1 MSEVELVRGLV
12 VKTLA
17 AVAAVLLAGAAAA
30 QYPNKPIRLIVPFP
44 PGGAAELGARIYAQP
59 LGQALGQPVVIET
72 KPGADGAIAAE
83 AAMKS
88 APDGYTLFYATN
100 TAFSWLPA
108 VRKNPPY
115 DPLADFTPV
124 SLIGEFGFFIFSHPS
139 VPATNIG
146 ELLAYIRANP
156 GKLNYGS
163 GNSTSMLA
171 TAQLVQQEKLD
182 VVHIPY
188 KGDGPLSI
196 DLLGGRVHFAIA
208 TPGTAAPQVK
218 EGKLRV
224 LATLLP
230 SRNPLLPEAPTFA
243 EAGLRP
249 LSITPWGG
257 VFGPAHM
264 PKEIVSRVGRELGI
278 VLKRPEVREAFQKL
292 AFEPRS
298 STPEELAAFVKEQGE
313 VFRRVVAE
321 VGIKPE

>member
-1 MSEVELVRGLV
+1 MLRRF
-12 VKTLA
+12 A
-17 AVAAVLLAGAAAA
+17 AVAAVLVAGAATA

-59 LGQALGQPVVIET
+59 LGLALGQPVVIET

-83 AAMKS
+83 AAMKA

-115 DPLADFTPV
+115 DPLTDFTPV
-124 SLIGEFGFFIFSHPS
+124 SLVGQFGFFIFAHPS
-139 VPATNIG
+139 VPANNMA

-171 TAQLVQQEKLD
+171 TAQLAQQEKLD

-188 KGDGPLSI
+188 KGDGPLSV
-196 DLLGGRVHFAIA
+196 DLLGGRVQFALA
-208 TPGTAAPQVK
+208 TPGTAAPQVR
-218 EGKLRV
+218 EGKLKV

-230 SRNPLLPEAPTFA
+230 SRSPLLPEAPTLA
-243 EAGLRP
+243 EAGLHP

-264 PKEIVSRVGRELGI
+264 PKDMAARVGRELVA
-278 VLKRPEVREAFQKL
+278 VLKRSDVREAFQKL
-292 AFEPRS
+292 AFEPRG
-298 STPEELAAFVKEQGE
+298 STPDELAAFVKDQGE
-313 VFRRVVAE
+313 VWRRVVAE
-321 VGIKPE
+321 VGVKPE

>member
-1 MSEVELVRGLV
+1 MIRII
-12 VKTLA
+12 A
-17 AVAAVLLAGAAAA
+17 AVFAAMLSGLAAA

-44 PGGAAELGARIYAQP
+44 PGGAAELGARIFSQP

-83 AAMKS
+83 ATMKA

-108 VRKNPPY
+108 VRKSPPY
-115 DPLADFTPV
+115 DPAADFTPV
-124 SLIGEFGFFIFSHPS
+124 SLVGQFGFFVFSHPS
-139 VPATNIG
+139 VPASNMA
-146 ELLAYIRANP
+146 ELLAHIRANP

-171 TAQLVQQEKLD
+171 TAQLVLQEKLD

-188 KGDGPLSI
+188 KGDGPLSV

-208 TPGTAAPQVK
+208 TPGSAAPQVK

-230 SRNPLLPEAPTFA
+230 SRSALLPQAPTMP
-243 EAGLRP
+243 EAGLRG

-257 VFGPAHM
+257 VFGPAGV
-264 PKEIVSRVGRELGI
+264 PREIVDRVARELATL
-278 VLKRPEVREAFQKL
+278 LKRPEVREAFGKL

-298 STPEELAAFVKEQGE
+298 STPEELAAFVKEQGK
-313 VFRRVVAE
+313 VWRRVVAE

>member
-1 MSEVELVRGLV
+1 MTRI
-12 VKTLA
+12 LA
-17 AVAAVLLAGAAAA
+17 ALAAVLLSGAAAA

-59 LGQALGQPVVIET
+59 LGDALGRPVIIET

-83 AAMKS
+83 ATMKS

-100 TAFSWLPA
+100 TAFSWVPV

-115 DPLADFTPV
+115 DPVADFTPV
-124 SLIGEFGFFIFSHPS
+124 SLIGQFGFFVFSHPS
-139 VPATNIG
+139 VPAKNMA
-146 ELLAYIRANP
+146 ELLAHIRANP

-163 GNSTSMLA
+163 GNSTSMLS
-171 TAQLVQQEKLD
+171 TAQLVLQEKLD

-188 KGDGPLSI
+188 KGDGPLSV
-196 DLLGGRVHFAIA
+196 DLLGGRVQFAIA

-230 SRNPLLPEAPTFA
+230 NRSPLLPEAPTMA
-243 EAGLRP
+243 EAGLRG

-257 VFGPAHM
+257 VFGPANM
-264 PKEIVSRVGRELGI
+264 PKDIVARLSREIGA
-278 VLKRPEVREAFQKL
+278 VLKRPQVREAFEKL
-292 AFEPRS
+292 AFEPKS
-298 STPEELAAFVKEQGE
+298 STPEELTAFVKEQLE
-313 VFRRVVAE
+313 TWRRVAAE

>member
-1 MSEVELVRGLV
+1 MTR
-12 VKTLA
+12 TLA
-17 AVAAVLLAGAAAA
+17 ALAAALLAGAAGA
-30 QYPNKPIRLIVPFP
+30 QYPSKPVRLIVPFP
-44 PGGAAELGARIYAQP
+44 PGGAAELGARIFAQP
-59 LGQALGQPVVIET
+59 LGTALGQPVVIET

-83 AAMKS
+83 AAMKA

-115 DPLADFTPV
+115 DPLADFTPI
-124 SLIGEFGFFIFSHPS
+124 SLVGQFGFFIFSHPS
-139 VPATNIG
+139 VPASNIA

-188 KGDGPLSI
+188 KGDGPLSV

-208 TPGTAAPQVK
+208 TPGTAAPQVR

-257 VFGPAHM
+257 VFGPANL
-264 PKEIVSRVGRELGI
+264 PKEIVARVSRELGI

-298 STPEELAAFVKEQGE
+298 STPEELATLVKEQGE
-313 VFRRVVAE
+313 VWRRVVAE

>member
-1 MSEVELVRGLV
+1 MIRI
-12 VKTLA
+12 LA
-17 AVAAVLLAGAAAA
+17 ALAAALASATVAA
-30 QYPNKPIRLIVPFP
+30 QYPSKPIRLIVPFP

-59 LGQALGQPVVIET
+59 LGQGLGQPLVIET

-83 AAMKS
+83 AAMKA

-100 TAFSWLPA
+100 TAFSWVPA

-124 SLIGEFGFFIFSHPS
+124 SLVGQFGFFIFSHPS
-139 VPATNIG
+139 VPANNLA
-146 ELLAYIRANP
+146 ELLAHIRANP

-163 GNSTSMLA
+163 GNSTSMVA
-171 TAQLVQQEKLD
+171 TAQLALQEKLD

-188 KGDGPLSI
+188 KGDGPLSV

-230 SRNPLLPEAPTFA
+230 SRSPLLPQAPTLG
-243 EAGLRP
+243 EAGLRD

-257 VFGPAHM
+257 VFGPANM
-264 PKEIVSRVGRELGI
+264 PKEIVARVQRELAS
-278 VLKRPEVREAFQKL
+278 VLKRPEVHEAFQKL

-313 VFRRVVAE
+313 VWRRVIAE